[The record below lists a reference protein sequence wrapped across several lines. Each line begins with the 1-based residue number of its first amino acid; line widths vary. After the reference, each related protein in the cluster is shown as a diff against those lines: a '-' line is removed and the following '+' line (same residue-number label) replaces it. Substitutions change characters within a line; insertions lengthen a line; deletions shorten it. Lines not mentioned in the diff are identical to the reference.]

1 MGATPSPWRKEI
13 NKERYKKNSYT
24 CIKLDIQE
32 KMIWKFS
39 DRIYSLIFLKV
50 DKKVIIIIKVSYLL
64 KRIKLIDYKIYRFV
78 EELPVWS
85 FDQSIPHPVHTS
97 LIVRF
102 LFLFLATSSN
112 LSSIIVEIVRELGAE
127 ITRRSSIVS
136 SILYLLK
143 VSAVW

>member
-1 MGATPSPWRKEI
+1 MF
-13 NKERYKKNSYT
+13 
-24 CIKLDIQE
+24 E
-32 KMIWKFS
+32 KFPIVS
-39 DRIYSLIFLKV
+39 HSLIFLNKII
-50 DKKVIIIIKVSYLL
+50 IIIIKISYLL
-64 KRIKLIDYKIYRFV
+64 KRIKLIDYKIYRFI

-127 ITRRSSIVS
+127 IIRRSSIVS

-143 VSAVW
+143 VSAV